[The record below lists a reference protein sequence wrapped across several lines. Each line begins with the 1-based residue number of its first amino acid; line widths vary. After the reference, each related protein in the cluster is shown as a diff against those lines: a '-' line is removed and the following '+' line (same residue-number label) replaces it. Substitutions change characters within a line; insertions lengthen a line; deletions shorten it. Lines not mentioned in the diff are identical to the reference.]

1 MNDSLHVKPG
11 VKRKCVCSYA
21 QTLLWLGTLMMM
33 IEFDGDLQYC
43 GFQPHL
49 RAQKSGPFYN
59 RSSVVCPNA

>member
-1 MNDSLHVKPG
+1 MTLYISTPEGRGSVYVG
-11 VKRKCVCSYA
+11 MRRF
-21 QTLLWLGTLMMM
+21 LLWLGTLMMM